1 MYLLVKFKKIVKPQS
16 RKKAIVFF
24 LNNFKHLN
32 IRTLFFN
39 NMKTNIFSRVKHNLK
54 KYCNVKTEAR
64 DILQVQT
71 KEIEESWNLEHL
83 K

>member
-1 MYLLVKFKKIVKPQS
+1 
-16 RKKAIVFF
+16 
-24 LNNFKHLN
+24 LN